1 MVTIIINLNTRAK
14 LAQGLKKLNNIVI
27 ILIDSF
33 DTVNLATEPSGDSGG
48 ASPHNQDYF

>member
-1 MVTIIINLNTRAK
+1 MTT
-14 LAQGLKKLNNIVI
+14 
-27 ILIDSF
+27 DSL